1 MFSPNVDTVLPGV
14 VVHTCNLST
23 QKTETTGWQVLDQSR
38 LPNLTLLLFFLNTF
52 LRKQSKSL

>member
-23 QKTETTGWQVLDQSR
+23 QKAETTGWQVLDQSR
-38 LPNLTLLLFFLNTF
+38 LPNLTLLLFFF
-52 LRKQSKSL
+52 KYIS